1 MASDDLEML
10 DTKELY
16 ERAVGHAVRHLDVA
30 FLWRLIESIPAAEAA
45 AGDVPR
51 AQADVMKLSALLTD
65 LANLDEGPLAEALR
79 PLYIEYLR
87 GELAEPRRPPPSG

>member
-1 MASDDLEML
+1 MAVDYLDTLE
-10 DTKELY
+10 TKELY

-30 FLWRLIESIPAAEAA
+30 FLWRLIESIPAAETV

-65 LANLDEGPLAEALR
+65 LVNIDEGPLAEALR

-87 GELAEPRRPPPSG
+87 SRGSEEPTESR